1 MEITHRHVFDASL
14 ERVMA
19 MLADEEFARTRGQ
32 ASGSA
37 TSEVLVDGAV
47 NEAFTVVIKRLVPST
62 SIPAEF
68 RSFVG
73 SELTV
78 RYTEAWQAPDGD
90 DRVGTFALE
99 IVGAPGHA
107 RGALGATPVADG
119 TEFLAT
125 GDVTVNVPLFGG
137 MIERAVATAVSDGLA
152 AELAAA
158 DAWLAN
164 N

>member
-14 ERVMA
+14 DQVMA
-19 MLADEEFARTRGQ
+19 MLADEDFARTRGR

-37 TSEVLVDGAV
+37 TSEVLVDGTASDS
-47 NEAFTVVIKRLVPST
+47 FTVVIKRLVPST

-73 SELTV
+73 SDLTV
-78 RYTEAWQAPDGD
+78 RYTEAWEAPDGD

-107 RGALGATPVADG
+107 RGALGATPIAAG

-125 GDVTVNVPLFGG
+125 GDVNVSVPLFGG
-137 MIERAVATAVSDGLA
+137 MIERAVASAVSDGLA

-158 DAWLAN
+158 DEWLAN
-164 N
+164 T